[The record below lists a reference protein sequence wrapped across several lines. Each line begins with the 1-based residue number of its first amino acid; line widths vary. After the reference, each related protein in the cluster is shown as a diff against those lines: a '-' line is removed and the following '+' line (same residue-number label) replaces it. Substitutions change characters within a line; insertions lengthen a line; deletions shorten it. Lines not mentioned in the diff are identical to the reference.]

1 MTVKVDIGCGKAKAD
16 GFIGMDTLPFEGV
29 DVVCNAGKDRWP
41 WNDGEVD
48 EIRCSH
54 MLEHLEP
61 EERVHFANE
70 AYRVL
75 KKGGTCQIITPHWC
89 SPRAYGDLTHKW
101 PPVSEWWFAYLNA
114 EWRKVNAPHNQDYLC
129 DFDGGQPGYMLHPAI
144 QARNPEYQQHALS
157 FFKDAAQDMIC
168 TLTKNR

>member
-1 MTVKVDIGCGKAKAD
+1 MKLDIGCGRAKAE
-16 GFIGMDTLPFEGV
+16 GFTGVDVLPFEGV
-29 DVVCNAGKDRWP
+29 DVVLNAGKDPWP

-54 MLEHLEP
+54 FVEHLEP
-61 EERVHFANE
+61 AERIHFANE

-75 KKGGTCQIITPHWC
+75 KKGGTCQIITPHWA

-101 PPVSEWWFAYLNA
+101 PPVCEWWFPYLNV
-114 EWRKVNAPHNQDYLC
+114 EWRKVNAPHNTDYTC
-129 DFDGGQPGYMLHPAI
+129 DFDSAAPGYTVHPAL
-144 QARNPEYQQHALS
+144 QGRNPEYQQHALS
-157 FFKDAAQDMIC
+157 FWKDAAQDMLA